1 MFEIIMLGTVKR
13 NIGKIEITKA
23 KTDQEL
29 RAILDLQQ
37 RNLRTNLTKEEMD
50 SQGYVTLEYDFDF
63 LKAMPA
69 GNHHIIAKDGEYVIG
84 YALLMDR
91 STNHLMTTG
100 AGIFPIFHELEYKGK
115 KFRNINYVSVGQVC
129 VDKNYAGQGL
139 LKRMY
144 DYYRESYQHL
154 YDLAMTD
161 IASENLRS
169 IKGHI
174 KSGFEIV
181 KTLIEPDAQE
191 NWDIVVWDWR

>member
-1 MFEIIMLGTVKR
+1 MIVDTHRPNYMQIKII
-13 NIGKIEITKA
+13 KA

-29 RAILDLQQ
+29 LGILNLQ
-37 RNLRTNLTKEEMD
+37 RSNLRQNLTEEEMQN
-50 SQGYVTLEYDFDF
+50 QGFVTLEYDFDF

-69 GNHHIIAKDGEYVIG
+69 GNHHVIAKDGEEVIG

-100 AGIFPIFHELEYKGK
+100 AGIFPIFHEIEYKGK
-115 KFRNINYVSVGQVC
+115 KFRDINYVSVGQVC
-129 VDKNYAGQGL
+129 VAKDYAGRGL

-144 DYYRESYQHL
+144 DYYKESYEHL

-161 IASENLRS
+161 IALQNKRS
-169 IKGHI
+169 IKAPL

-181 KTLIEPDAQE
+181 KTFLEPDAQE
-191 NWDIVVWDWR
+191 NWEIVVWDWRD

>member
-1 MFEIIMLGTVKR
+1 MLDTSKQA
-13 NIGKIEITKA
+13 NKQIQITKA

-29 RAILDLQQ
+29 HGILNLQ
-37 RNLRTNLTKEEMD
+37 RSNLRHNLSEKEMRT
-50 SQGYVTLEYDFDF
+50 QGFVTLEYDLEF

-69 GNHHIIAKDGEYVIG
+69 GNHHVIAKDGEEVIG

-100 AGIFPIFHELEYKGK
+100 AGIFPIFHEIEYKGK
-115 KFRNINYVSVGQVC
+115 KFRDINYVSVGQVC

-144 DYYRESYQHL
+144 DYYKESYQHV

-161 IASENLRS
+161 IASQNLRS
-169 IKGHI
+169 IRGHI

-181 KTLIEPDAQE
+181 KTFVDPDAQE